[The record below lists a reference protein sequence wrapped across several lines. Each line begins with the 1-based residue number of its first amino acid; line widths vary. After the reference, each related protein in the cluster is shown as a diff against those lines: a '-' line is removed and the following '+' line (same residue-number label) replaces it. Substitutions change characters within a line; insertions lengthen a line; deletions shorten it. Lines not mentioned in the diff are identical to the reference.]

1 MLPMMEQSWITPAQP
16 RSRKALAWLM
26 GLAGLLVVVSIG
38 MLLYSA
44 PSFRESDVVLLLEG
58 APQASS
64 GDQITYTAKWQNNT
78 KVDLTDVRMRL
89 FYPDGSV
96 QDNDG
101 VFSPATNEVLEVGGV
116 SSGKSG
122 EQTFTVYLIGDKGNI
137 KNATIEMAFSAKGL
151 RSVFEKSAS
160 VSTTIAELPVPLS
173 LSVPPNAISGQEVS
187 YILDYRNA
195 TTDDISDLRF
205 VFTFP
210 DGFTPKR
217 ATPAP
222 SEGTNVWD
230 VRTLAQ
236 NKGARIAVTGTL
248 SGVERETKT
257 LDIVLQ
263 RKVNE
268 QYLDYE
274 KASAATII
282 SSPLLSVQL
291 SIAGARDV
299 VAGVGDRLDYYVR
312 WRNTSNTTLIGL
324 TLGVRLEGDMYN
336 ISTLNTQG
344 GFFDGGTQTITWN
357 SAAVPQFSALP
368 PGASGEARFSIAL
381 KEQFP
386 SGSFGSRAFSVKASA
401 NLITP
406 NVPSGVDGEDIT
418 AQDSLTTKIST
429 QPSLGTQVYHTDPS
443 LGASGPFPPQVDQA
457 TMYTVRWSVA
467 NPGNDIRAVTVSA
480 LLPPGVQ
487 FLGPAGSGGFG
498 APVHNANTSTVT
510 WSLASVAQG
519 AGFSGVKPDAAF
531 QVSVTPSLVQR
542 GSAITLLRNISLTAT
557 DAFTGQVMTTS
568 SRTLSTDDLVDQPNK
583 GAVQ

>member
-1 MLPMMEQSWITPAQP
+1 MMEQSWITPAQP

>member
-1 MLPMMEQSWITPAQP
+1 MVSMMEQQWTTPAQP

-44 PSFRESDVVLLLEG
+44 PSFRESDVVLLLEA

-89 FYPDGSV
+89 FYPEGSV
-96 QDNDG
+96 QERDG
-101 VFSPATNEVLEVGGV
+101 TFSPVVNEVLEVGDVG
-116 SSGKSG
+116 SGKSG

-137 KNATIEMAFSAKGL
+137 KNATLEMAFSAKGL

-160 VSTTIAELPVPLS
+160 VSTTIADLPVPLS

-222 SEGTNVWD
+222 TEGTNIWD

-263 RKVNE
+263 RKVND

-336 ISTLNTQG
+336 LATLNTQG
-344 GFFDGGTQTITWN
+344 GFFDGATQTITWN
-357 SAAVPQFSALP
+357 SAAVPQFAALP
-368 PGASGEARFSIAL
+368 PGASGETRFSIVL

-406 NVPSGVDGEDIT
+406 NVPSGVDGEDVA

-429 QPSLGTQVYHTDPS
+429 QPSLGTQAYYNDPS
-443 LGASGPFPPQVDQA
+443 LGATGPFPPQVDQA
-457 TMYTVRWSVA
+457 TTYTVRWSVA
-467 NPGNDIRAVTVSA
+467 NPGNDIRNVTVSA

-487 FLGPAGSGGFG
+487 FLGPAGGGGFG
-498 APVHNANTSTVT
+498 VPAYNANTSTVA

-519 AGFSGVKPDAAF
+519 AGFSGAKPEAAF
-531 QVSVTPSLVQR
+531 QVSVTPSLIQR
-542 GSAITLLRNISLTAT
+542 GSVITLLRNISLTAT

-568 SRTLSTDDLVDQPNK
+568 SRTLTTDDLVDQRNN